1 MLPAYPFEKARDM
14 LLLGYVLRV
23 IRVAKN
29 KTVAYISSTDDK
41 QALGRVRA
49 EVRDQVRDQ
58 VLDELPLRCVNHGRW
73 VYDYAA
79 DEARA

>member
-1 MLPAYPFEKARDM
+1 MLPAYSFEKTRDM

-49 EVRDQVRDQ
+49 EVRDR

-79 DEARA
+79 NEARA